1 MELLILC
8 LLEVRLKFFSNSQIA
23 RFIFFLYDEKDEVNL
38 RYSPA
43 MTVIMKFNLCSEDLL
58 FINIELKVFIVKE
71 YKLTLDIS
79 QIVFYLDIQLSI
91 LY

>member
-1 MELLILC
+1 
-8 LLEVRLKFFSNSQIA
+8 
-23 RFIFFLYDEKDEVNL
+23 
-38 RYSPA
+38 

-58 FINIELKVFIVKE
+58 FINIELKRFIVKE

>member
-1 MELLILC
+1 MELLIFC

-23 RFIFFLYDEKDEVNL
+23 RFIFFLYDEKYEVDL
-38 RYSPA
+38 KYSSA

-58 FINIELKVFIVKE
+58 FINIELKGFIVKE

>member
-23 RFIFFLYDEKDEVNL
+23 RFIFFLYDEKYEVDL

-58 FINIELKVFIVKE
+58 FINIELKGFIVKE